1 MHACERAP
9 MTIDPRQLFPAH
21 LGEVGDVARLAGG
34 LSGAEVHAVTTATG
48 KYVLRSQGTASPAWH
63 RAVALQRLAADAGIA
78 PALVAVDEA
87 TATTISAHIAGVP
100 LAVAAADPAQ
110 RAAAFG
116 SLVHVLARLHA
127 IPLDPAVAA
136 GKDILATARDMW
148 DSQRC
153 RPGFPAW
160 AAAADA
166 RVTAACATVA
176 TDPRRVF
183 CHMDVNPMNALW
195 DGERIWLLD
204 WESAGPGHPYLDLA
218 TCSILLCLPDGD
230 AAALVGAQE
239 RAALDSGQLAVL
251 GAMRDLS
258 RIVYG
263 SAFLR
268 LVPDLTAIAFAG
280 RDETP
285 TLVECFTRLAAGAL
299 SLAVPS
305 GAALLGAALLRPCA

>member
-1 MHACERAP
+1 
-9 MTIDPRQLFPAH
+9 MTIDPRQLFPAS
-21 LGEVGDVARLAGG
+21 LGEVRDVVPLAGG

-48 KYVLRSQGTASPAWH
+48 KYVLRSQGTADPAWH

-116 SLVHVLARLHA
+116 SLVQVLARLHA
-127 IPLDPAVAA
+127 VPLDPALAA
-136 GKDILATARDMW
+136 GKDILATARAVV
-148 DSQRC
+148 DSQRS
-153 RPGFPAW
+153 RPRLPAW
-160 AAAADA
+160 AAAVHA
-166 RVTAACATVA
+166 R
-176 TDPRRVF
+176 
-183 CHMDVNPMNALW
+183 
-195 DGERIWLLD
+195 
-204 WESAGPGHPYLDLA
+204 
-218 TCSILLCLPDGD
+218 
-230 AAALVGAQE
+230 E
-239 RAALDSGQLAVL
+239 RAALDADQLAVL
-251 GAMRDLS
+251 SALRDLS

-285 TLVECFTRLAAGAL
+285 TLVECFTRLTAGAL
-299 SLAVPS
+299 SPAGPS
-305 GAALLGAALLRPCA
+305 GPAPLGAA